1 MEAYQ
6 ERVVAELEEVTKNL
20 VALRKFIGGKIYN
33 GLSEY
38 EQNLLQQQVQHMQD
52 YEAVLKKRVEL
63 F

>member
-6 ERVVAELEEVTKNL
+6 ERVVAELEELTKKLVT
-20 VALRKFIGGKIYN
+20 LRKFIGGKIYN

>member
-6 ERVVAELEEVTKNL
+6 ERVVAELEELTKKL

-33 GLSEY
+33 ALSEY

-52 YEAVLKKRVEL
+52 CEAVLKKRVEL

>member
-6 ERVVAELEEVTKNL
+6 ERVVAELEEMTKRL
-20 VALRKFIGGKIYN
+20 TALRKFIGGKIYN